1 MPFLDFSS
9 AVNTISSMKLIDL
22 LLTSAKPG
30 SWLLIPERMTSHHTS
45 STSVEPKWSRW
56 TESWSLESPSERT
69 YLLNFLPSCKRYK
82 KYPLPYHLTAEWIHS
97 SGCETQLFHLLHSIL
112 WIDCFAFSVN
122 VALNALFFLTNLP
135 CTLCYHRHF
144 GCAWLYS
151 LNKVEANLALMSSCL
166 QPVWS
171 PDSSCWLYC
180 SDMSVFQGFSNC
192 VKVQIVIRDRQK
204 GYNYENKSV
213 VNCTYPVGWI
223 GLVYVLMV
231 IPFFSSTIHFSLM
244 TFLNYI

>member
-1 MPFLDFSS
+1 MENKNSYDVIMPFLDFSS

-122 VALNALFFLTNLP
+122 VALNALFFFDKF
-135 CTLCYHRHF
+135 TLYLVLSPTLWVC
-144 GCAWLYS
+144 
-151 LNKVEANLALMSSCL
+151 LALLS
-166 QPVWS
+166 Q
-171 PDSSCWLYC
+171 
-180 SDMSVFQGFSNC
+180 
-192 VKVQIVIRDRQK
+192 
-204 GYNYENKSV
+204 
-213 VNCTYPVGWI
+213 
-223 GLVYVLMV
+223 
-231 IPFFSSTIHFSLM
+231 
-244 TFLNYI
+244 